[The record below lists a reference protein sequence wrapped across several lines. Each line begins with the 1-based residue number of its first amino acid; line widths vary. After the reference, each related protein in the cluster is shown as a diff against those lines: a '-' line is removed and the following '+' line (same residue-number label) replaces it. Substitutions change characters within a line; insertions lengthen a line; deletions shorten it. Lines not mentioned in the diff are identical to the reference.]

1 MSYKRLLLVICILLV
16 GLSTAL
22 AQHNT
27 LTIPDV
33 TVAKGKTISLPIYL
47 DNTADVVALQF
58 TLTVPDGIS
67 VNSSS
72 ATLTERSDGHAVVL
86 KNVGSNKYV
95 AMVFSSKN
103 TALKGRTGQIMS
115 VPLTASNAV
124 EEGMVYPLTL
134 SDVVIAAHDGSNLA
148 TGFSAGKVSVATS
161 PDLEVSQV
169 KAKETVVA
177 PQENISLNWTVA
189 NIGGQPT
196 TAGWSEQIFLKN
208 NQGATKLL
216 GTLYHDEALNVEGV
230 VSRNAEIKLPSILG
244 MDGNCQVVVKLVP
257 NSDAGEPS
265 WLQNNNTAETTSTL
279 NVQKYL
285 LLSPEQAS
293 VEESRPQTIR
303 FQLSRSGDVVNA
315 ENFTLACDADSRI
328 SLPQSVTIEKGNA
341 STYFYAQ
348 VSANGVLDNDS
359 VVHFTISG
367 NGYPEKA
374 SVIHIEDDTYPSL
387 SLSTNDQEVTEG
399 GNILF
404 KVSTQRA
411 PHSDVEIKMT
421 SNMASRFR
429 IPTPIVIPA
438 GQTSVDVTVEAL
450 EDDVPN
456 VDEIVT
462 FTVTAA
468 KHNSASINTF
478 LIDNDV
484 PTLQLAITPKAVSEA
499 AGPLAV
505 TATLKRIDNIDKVVT
520 IKLSDDSNGGI
531 YYGHQEIKME
541 KGVEEVTLNLGPI
554 DNNIVDGERVYNIS
568 AAVWIASCSCNAN
581 NGASGGVVSVP
592 LTVYDN
598 DGPTLTCTSS
608 ASVLKEGGEM
618 SVTIKRNTAT
628 THSLT
633 VNISSDHDA
642 DLEYPRTVTISAGN
656 AETSFVVKSK
666 GNDITDDGFTAV
678 LKATA
683 EGFATGNVWFAV
695 SDQTLPDAQIKSFA
709 VSENEVNAKGSVV
722 VEVTILNTGSY
733 DLSDHTKVGIYMSNS
748 SSAVAILY
756 LKESL
761 KPGENVVL
769 TKEVTMPSS
778 IGVFKVH
785 AVVNDDNAIK
795 ELCTT
800 NNCSNVVTI
809 KTVSPFSVI
818 VKSDKSIYRPG
829 EKVLISGSISGADVA
844 EKDVEVYVIN
854 DNYRH
859 VLNVRTNN
867 DGTFSVEYEPYT
879 GQMGHFIIG
888 ACYPK
893 EELRTEMAAFDF
905 YGIKQVSKTA
915 ITCEALLGEIYTGKF
930 SISNSGNLPLTNVTV
945 KTISKPDNCN
955 LTVNCP
961 SHVDANS
968 VFDVDFAIDATSVSE
983 GSDWQRIELVTKSDE
998 GVSLTTTL
1006 YYYCR
1011 EKQGQLK
1018 AEILRI
1024 NTTMIKGATRDYPF
1038 TITNTG
1044 KGETGKITLE
1054 IPSWMKSVTPRE
1066 MSSLKYGESASVIL
1080 RFAPTEEMQ
1089 LNVPIL
1095 GTIGLNCSNGEGLS
1109 IPFSIEPVSESTGTM
1124 IIDVCDEYTYY
1135 TAEKPH
1141 IAGASV
1147 VVTHPTTGA
1156 IIKSGTTGEDGK
1168 FIAVLPEG
1176 YYTVSVSA
1184 SNHNSYKNNLLVDPG
1199 VENLKTVNLSVEAI
1213 SVDWK
1218 VEETTVKDEYSVVTT
1233 VKYETSVPVPIVELS
1248 VPKNI
1253 DAKSLAEGESLIF
1266 NAILTNKGLITAE
1279 DVQLL
1284 LPTGFRTLHFE
1295 ALSQNTPITLAPQQ
1309 SVLIPVRVTHVSESK
1324 ANAMVRVKSIDDDPC
1339 VGQIGTL
1346 YFWDCGL
1353 DRKWHRYE
1361 IAMQLGTCK
1370 SDDPSTW
1377 ENSGNGTYGGD
1388 WVSGP
1393 SFGPGSIGGGYY
1405 GSSSGNSNVSTYQDK
1420 GCEPCQNGLLIAGL
1434 KCASHFVGDAVETL
1448 KSMAK
1453 LFTGSDVEDEDDPNV
1468 YQQAKGVYDLLESVA
1483 STFDA
1488 CVNMQTNFD
1497 GAYKCY
1503 TSASKTIDNMFD
1515 DAVTSVFGHFV
1526 PADKL
1531 ANYKSFGKKM
1541 LKWKR
1546 WIDIA
1551 ADCANDFV
1559 HACDHLKDS
1568 VNNSNIPKVKAKK
1581 TTDYISSVLGEL
1593 DVIHTRLN
1601 AFSNVN
1607 KIIWG
1612 NEKEWDD
1619 VSYEEMCVL
1628 TDSIDYLHSDFEQ
1641 IKCFKPEALS
1651 LKQFHDFYNRRKRYL
1666 SGDIPESIAD
1676 SLNENIN
1683 IMQSTR
1689 EHFNELGYYK
1699 PSDYTKEHVAKLW
1712 EMINEGQS
1720 SVCASI
1726 TLQFSQKMVMTRQA
1740 FRGTLTVFN
1749 GNESTA
1755 MKDVKLALTVKDEK
1769 GNVAT
1774 SHEFQINPESLKGF
1788 NGKLSL
1794 DEGWTLDAQQT
1805 GVATILFIPT
1815 KYAAPMVSKYYAFG
1829 GSLSYVDPF
1838 TGLSVKRD
1846 LAPVT
1851 LTVKPSPNLDLTY
1864 FMQRDIKGDNPLTE
1878 KTEPSE
1884 EAELSLLI
1892 NNTGYGDA
1900 TDVRMYT
1907 DQPQIIDNEKGLNI
1921 DFELMSSQLNGTE
1934 KTLALGGTVETE
1946 FGTIPAKSTA
1956 YAQWWIKS
1964 SLLGHFTK
1972 YNVEATHVTSYGNA
1986 DLSLLGDVTIHE
1998 LIRSLEVENGNGKCV
2013 GFMTNDMVD
2022 ANDTP
2027 DMLYL
2032 SDGEVETVALAQ
2044 VTNMQKVSD
2053 TDYALTVSA
2062 EKLGWNYGNVVDPTY
2077 GMATLK
2083 SVVRKRDGKLMP
2095 LRNFWQTDCTLRDGK
2110 DPLYEN
2116 KIHFADNLTSSNSET
2131 YLLTFEPVPD
2141 LQLEVATIEG
2151 IPAEGTLCTEPLS
2164 KVRVMFNKCVDPS
2177 TFTTADISL
2186 AVQGVK
2192 QDVTSV
2198 AISTEDNKTFTLDFT
2213 LLNEHAENGYFV
2225 LTVNTAE
2232 VKDQEG
2238 YFGKNGKQAGWILF
2252 REGMVNLNTSTYPQ
2266 SAGSIRKVQDAVEA
2280 ETPQVMRVKYG
2291 TLLKLTTEANEGYAF
2306 KNWTV
2311 NGEVVSTDKILEHV
2325 ALENLDIIANYSLKT
2340 YAVAVDEPNEGGV
2353 ITGSASGVYSYGDVL
2368 RLTANAD
2375 EDYIFEGWYVN
2386 DQKVSEDHQLTTK
2399 VNEAKH
2405 IEAKFKRVIFLQS
2418 LTLSRGWN
2426 WVSTYVN
2433 EPISVSNFMGGVT
2446 RVVSQFDETITD
2458 PAYGNVGDVETLQP
2472 GQAYKMLASYGL
2484 MKSFKGHLHSLA
2496 DTPIV
2501 LRAGWNWISYP
2512 NKEEGNVNDVLPNAA
2527 EGDCLTSQLGFAAF
2541 ADGYWEGTLK
2551 TLVPGQGYIYKS
2563 DTDKTLTFDF
2573 SAKGTSRAKL
2583 PKADHATNA
2592 SAFTTV
2598 DVHKYP
2604 STMNVIAR
2612 IVELPLGIDNEQCR
2626 IYAFAGN
2633 ECRGESRWVGNNHY
2647 LTIYGDN
2654 ATNISFVVEDKSNGN
2669 TYIAQQNLTFT
2680 PEVIGSRKVPYVLT
2694 LSEATGVHGVNGDAT
2709 RRMRI
2714 YNVEGILIDA
2724 DATIES
2730 LKKLERGIYII
2741 DGQKFM
2747 IK

>member
-1 MSYKRLLLVICILLV
+1 MC
-16 GLSTAL
+16 
-22 AQHNT
+22 
-27 LTIPDV
+27 
-33 TVAKGKTISLPIYL
+33 
-47 DNTADVVALQF
+47 
-58 TLTVPDGIS
+58 
-67 VNSSS
+67 
-72 ATLTERSDGHAVVL
+72 
-86 KNVGSNKYV
+86 
-95 AMVFSSKN
+95 
-103 TALKGRTGQIMS
+103 
-115 VPLTASNAV
+115 
-124 EEGMVYPLTL
+124 
-134 SDVVIAAHDGSNLA
+134 
-148 TGFSAGKVSVATS
+148 
-161 PDLEVSQV
+161 
-169 KAKETVVA
+169 
-177 PQENISLNWTVA
+177 
-189 NIGGQPT
+189 PT
-196 TAGWSEQIFLKN
+196 
-208 NQGATKLL
+208 
-216 GTLYHDEALNVEGV
+216 
-230 VSRNAEIKLPSILG
+230 
-244 MDGNCQVVVKLVP
+244 
-257 NSDAGEPS
+257 
-265 WLQNNNTAETTSTL
+265 
-279 NVQKYL
+279 
-285 LLSPEQAS
+285 
-293 VEESRPQTIR
+293 
-303 FQLSRSGDVVNA
+303 
-315 ENFTLACDADSRI
+315 
-328 SLPQSVTIEKGNA
+328 SVTI
-341 STYFYAQ
+341 
-348 VSANGVLDNDS
+348 
-359 VVHFTISG
+359 
-367 NGYPEKA
+367 
-374 SVIHIEDDTYPSL
+374 
-387 SLSTNDQEVTEG
+387 DQ
-399 GNILF
+399 
-404 KVSTQRA
+404 A
-411 PHSDVEIKMT
+411 M
-421 SNMASRFR
+421 
-429 IPTPIVIPA
+429 
-438 GQTSVDVTVEAL
+438 
-450 EDDVPN
+450 
-456 VDEIVT
+456 
-462 FTVTAA
+462 
-468 KHNSASINTF
+468 
-478 LIDNDV
+478 
-484 PTLQLAITPKAVSEA
+484 
-499 AGPLAV
+499 
-505 TATLKRIDNIDKVVT
+505 
-520 IKLSDDSNGGI
+520 KLYNR
-531 YYGHQEIKME
+531 
-541 KGVEEVTLNLGPI
+541 LN
-554 DNNIVDGERVYNIS
+554 
-568 AAVWIASCSCNAN
+568 
-581 NGASGGVVSVP
+581 
-592 LTVYDN
+592 
-598 DGPTLTCTSS
+598 
-608 ASVLKEGGEM
+608 
-618 SVTIKRNTAT
+618 
-628 THSLT
+628 
-633 VNISSDHDA
+633 
-642 DLEYPRTVTISAGN
+642 
-656 AETSFVVKSK
+656 
-666 GNDITDDGFTAV
+666 
-678 LKATA
+678 
-683 EGFATGNVWFAV
+683 
-695 SDQTLPDAQIKSFA
+695 
-709 VSENEVNAKGSVV
+709 
-722 VEVTILNTGSY
+722 
-733 DLSDHTKVGIYMSNS
+733 
-748 SSAVAILY
+748 
-756 LKESL
+756 
-761 KPGENVVL
+761 
-769 TKEVTMPSS
+769 
-778 IGVFKVH
+778 
-785 AVVNDDNAIK
+785 
-795 ELCTT
+795 
-800 NNCSNVVTI
+800 
-809 KTVSPFSVI
+809 
-818 VKSDKSIYRPG
+818 
-829 EKVLISGSISGADVA
+829 
-844 EKDVEVYVIN
+844 
-854 DNYRH
+854 
-859 VLNVRTNN
+859 
-867 DGTFSVEYEPYT
+867 
-879 GQMGHFIIG
+879 
-888 ACYPK
+888 
-893 EELRTEMAAFDF
+893 
-905 YGIKQVSKTA
+905 
-915 ITCEALLGEIYTGKF
+915 
-930 SISNSGNLPLTNVTV
+930 
-945 KTISKPDNCN
+945 
-955 LTVNCP
+955 
-961 SHVDANS
+961 
-968 VFDVDFAIDATSVSE
+968 
-983 GSDWQRIELVTKSDE
+983 
-998 GVSLTTTL
+998 
-1006 YYYCR
+1006 
-1011 EKQGQLK
+1011 
-1018 AEILRI
+1018 
-1024 NTTMIKGATRDYPF
+1024 
-1038 TITNTG
+1038 
-1044 KGETGKITLE
+1044 
-1054 IPSWMKSVTPRE
+1054 
-1066 MSSLKYGESASVIL
+1066 
-1080 RFAPTEEMQ
+1080 
-1089 LNVPIL
+1089 
-1095 GTIGLNCSNGEGLS
+1095 
-1109 IPFSIEPVSESTGTM
+1109 
-1124 IIDVCDEYTYY
+1124 
-1135 TAEKPH
+1135 
-1141 IAGASV
+1141 
-1147 VVTHPTTGA
+1147 
-1156 IIKSGTTGEDGK
+1156 
-1168 FIAVLPEG
+1168 
-1176 YYTVSVSA
+1176 
-1184 SNHNSYKNNLLVDPG
+1184 
-1199 VENLKTVNLSVEAI
+1199 
-1213 SVDWK
+1213 
-1218 VEETTVKDEYSVVTT
+1218 
-1233 VKYETSVPVPIVELS
+1233 
-1248 VPKNI
+1248 
-1253 DAKSLAEGESLIF
+1253 
-1266 NAILTNKGLITAE
+1266 
-1279 DVQLL
+1279 
-1284 LPTGFRTLHFE
+1284 
-1295 ALSQNTPITLAPQQ
+1295 
-1309 SVLIPVRVTHVSESK
+1309 
-1324 ANAMVRVKSIDDDPC
+1324 
-1339 VGQIGTL
+1339 
-1346 YFWDCGL
+1346 GL
-1353 DRKWHRYE
+1353 DEEHA
-1361 IAMQLGTCK
+1361 I
-1370 SDDPSTW
+1370 
-1377 ENSGNGTYGGD
+1377 NSE
-1388 WVSGP
+1388 
-1393 SFGPGSIGGGYY
+1393 
-1405 GSSSGNSNVSTYQDK
+1405 K
-1420 GCEPCQNGLLIAGL
+1420 
-1434 KCASHFVGDAVETL
+1434 
-1448 KSMAK
+1448 
-1453 LFTGSDVEDEDDPNV
+1453 
-1468 YQQAKGVYDLLESVA
+1468 
-1483 STFDA
+1483 
-1488 CVNMQTNFD
+1488 
-1497 GAYKCY
+1497 
-1503 TSASKTIDNMFD
+1503 
-1515 DAVTSVFGHFV
+1515 
-1526 PADKL
+1526 
-1531 ANYKSFGKKM
+1531 
-1541 LKWKR
+1541 
-1546 WIDIA
+1546 
-1551 ADCANDFV
+1551 
-1559 HACDHLKDS
+1559 
-1568 VNNSNIPKVKAKK
+1568 
-1581 TTDYISSVLGEL
+1581 LGEL
-1593 DVIHTRLN
+1593 INKNVAMNEAAVAMGFESLSDRFVKAYDVC
-1601 AFSNVN
+1601 AA
-1607 KIIWG
+1607 KY
-1612 NEKEWDD
+1612 KE
-1619 VSYEEMCVL
+1619 
-1628 TDSIDYLHSDFEQ
+1628 
-1641 IKCFKPEALS
+1641 
-1651 LKQFHDFYNRRKRYL
+1651 
-1666 SGDIPESIAD
+1666 
-1676 SLNENIN
+1676 
-1683 IMQSTR
+1683 QS
-1689 EHFNELGYYK
+1689 
-1699 PSDYTKEHVAKLW
+1699 
-1712 EMINEGQS
+1712 S

-1794 DEGWTLDAQQT
+1794 DDGWTLDAQQT

-1846 LAPVT
+1846 LSPVT

-1884 EAELSLLI
+1884 EAEFSLLI

-2044 VTNMQKVSD
+2044 VANMQKVSD

-2062 EKLGWNYGNVVDPTY
+2062 EELGWNYGNVVDPTY

-2186 AVQGVK
+2186 VVQGVK

-2563 DTDKTLTFDF
+2563 GTDKTLTFDF

-2680 PEVIGSRKVPYVLT
+2680 PEVIGSRKVPYALT
-2694 LSEATGVHGVNGDAT
+2694 LSETTGVHNVNGDAT
-2709 RRMRI
+2709 RRIRI

>member
-208 NQGATKLL
+208 NKGATKLL

-285 LLSPEQAS
+285 LLTPEQAS

-303 FQLSRSGDVVNA
+303 FQLSRSGDVANA

-359 VVHFTISG
+359 VVHFKISG

-399 GNILF
+399 GSILF

-531 YYGHQEIKME
+531 YYAHQEIKME

-709 VSENEVNAKGSVV
+709 SVEDRYVHGDELTFNA
-722 VEVTILNTGSY
+722 TILNSGNALLPVGTLVKLYNADTHNAIADVYTNKAIPVGDTLAVKLCVKGDMSIGKHSFY
-733 DLSDHTKVGIYMSNS
+733 VKVNPNKGNSELDYNNNS
-748 SSAVAILY
+748 SSISAI
-756 LKESL
+756 
-761 KPGENVVL
+761 NVL
-769 TKEVTMPSS
+769 
-778 IGVFKVH
+778 
-785 AVVNDDNAIK
+785 
-795 ELCTT
+795 
-800 NNCSNVVTI
+800 
-809 KTVSPFSVI
+809 SPFSTSTSVSKPI
-818 VKSDKSIYRPG
+818 LGKNEEIM
-829 EKVLISGSISGADVA
+829 ISGKASGRNIAHTDV
-844 EKDVEVYVIN
+844 DVYVIN
-854 DNYRH
+854 KGYRH
-859 VLNVRTNN
+859 VITTQTDAQGEFSVTYKPFENQNGHFVVGSCFHNEKTEVEQCAFDVYGFEVKNSSRTCDVLKGETFTASFNLTNSGVLPLNNVR
-867 DGTFSVEYEPYT
+867 
-879 GQMGHFIIG
+879 
-888 ACYPK
+888 AK
-893 EELRTEMAAFDF
+893 L
-905 YGIKQVSKTA
+905 
-915 ITCEALLGEIYTGKF
+915 
-930 SISNSGNLPLTNVTV
+930 
-945 KTISKPDNCN
+945 
-955 LTVNCP
+955 
-961 SHVDANS
+961 
-968 VFDVDFAIDATSVSE
+968 VSE
-983 GSDWQRIELVTKSDE
+983 LSNVEITLGDALVNLAGGESKEISYSVKGIDISPELAWQTLQVMFTSDE
-998 GVSLTTTL
+998 GATATSDINYYIREPKAQIKSNVVS
-1006 YYYCR
+1006 
-1011 EKQGQLK
+1011 
-1018 AEILRI
+1018 I
-1024 NTTMIKGATRDYPF
+1024 NTSV
-1038 TITNTG
+1038 TIGGEREYRITLSNIG
-1044 KGETGKITLE
+1044 KSETGKITFST
-1054 IPSWMKSVTPRE
+1054 PSWIRVEGIQTIN
-1066 MSSLKYGESASVIL
+1066 SLALGESKDLALIIS
-1080 RFAPTEEMQ
+1080 TTDKMQ
-1089 LNVPIL
+1089 ANVPVTGNIAV
-1095 GTIGLNCSNGEGLS
+1095 NCDNGNGLS
-1109 IPFSIEPVSESTGTM
+1109 IPFNIEPVSSAKGVLAV
-1124 IIDVCDEYTYY
+1124 DVCDEFTYY
-1135 TAEKPH
+1135 TSEAPHVSGAE
-1141 IAGASV
+1141 V
-1147 VVTHPTTGA
+1147 VVKHPTTGKV
-1156 IIKSGTTGEDGK
+1156 ITTGTTNQQGVFE
-1168 FIAVLPEG
+1168 VELPEG
-1176 YYTVSVSA
+1176 YYALSVTA
-1184 SNHNSYKNNLLVDPG
+1184 SKHNGETLNVYVDPERTRK
-1199 VENLKTVNLSVEAI
+1199 VVVNMSYTAI
-1213 SVDWK
+1213 TYNWN
-1218 VEETTVKDEYSVVTT
+1218 VEETEVKDEYKLVTK
-1233 VKYETSVPVPIVELS
+1233 VEYETN
-1248 VPKNI
+1248 VPKPVVVLGIPEKI
-1253 DAKSLAEGESLIF
+1253 DGDNMKAGESTLIYIT
-1266 NAILTNKGLITAE
+1266 ATNKGLITA
-1279 DVQLL
+1279 LNNKII
-1284 LPTGFRTLHFE
+1284 LPDNTDEWMFEPLVSVEPADLPAQQTIVVPVRITRLKDGGAARVRAKSVGEELVNNFSNCMTHVRDTYE
-1295 ALSQNTPITLAPQQ
+1295 ALCGDSLKHNESIERMAMKMCATAATGATILNYISGILGGGGGDIGVPLGGSNSKSNAGTVYPVVTKQTFSMCNPCDAKKGEALFE
-1309 SVLIPVRVTHVSESK
+1309 VLIGRTFFASVNTALNECYDIEKNKNSKEEQVIIVTKSQLENLRDAIIEAAKHGFEYRTGLPVPDLFDLGEGIWEIIKVIKISSQPCPDPEQDQNQKSL
-1324 ANAMVRVKSIDDDPC
+1324 ARVKSKESDERSWQKEYDEVAAKQADYLENFYNIIAEIFGDATWLGSDLENKLAFAVAVSGNKHLTKEEIRSMCPTSVTID
-1339 VGQIGTL
+1339 QAMKL
-1346 YFWDCGL
+1346 YNRLNGL
-1353 DRKWHRYE
+1353 DEEHA
-1361 IAMQLGTCK
+1361 I
-1370 SDDPSTW
+1370 
-1377 ENSGNGTYGGD
+1377 NSE
-1388 WVSGP
+1388 
-1393 SFGPGSIGGGYY
+1393 
-1405 GSSSGNSNVSTYQDK
+1405 K
-1420 GCEPCQNGLLIAGL
+1420 
-1434 KCASHFVGDAVETL
+1434 
-1448 KSMAK
+1448 
-1453 LFTGSDVEDEDDPNV
+1453 
-1468 YQQAKGVYDLLESVA
+1468 
-1483 STFDA
+1483 
-1488 CVNMQTNFD
+1488 
-1497 GAYKCY
+1497 
-1503 TSASKTIDNMFD
+1503 
-1515 DAVTSVFGHFV
+1515 
-1526 PADKL
+1526 
-1531 ANYKSFGKKM
+1531 
-1541 LKWKR
+1541 
-1546 WIDIA
+1546 
-1551 ADCANDFV
+1551 
-1559 HACDHLKDS
+1559 
-1568 VNNSNIPKVKAKK
+1568 
-1581 TTDYISSVLGEL
+1581 LGEL
-1593 DVIHTRLN
+1593 INKNVAMNEAAVAMGFESLSDRFVKAYDVC
-1601 AFSNVN
+1601 AA
-1607 KIIWG
+1607 KY
-1612 NEKEWDD
+1612 KE
-1619 VSYEEMCVL
+1619 
-1628 TDSIDYLHSDFEQ
+1628 
-1641 IKCFKPEALS
+1641 
-1651 LKQFHDFYNRRKRYL
+1651 
-1666 SGDIPESIAD
+1666 
-1676 SLNENIN
+1676 
-1683 IMQSTR
+1683 QS
-1689 EHFNELGYYK
+1689 
-1699 PSDYTKEHVAKLW
+1699 
-1712 EMINEGQS
+1712 S

-1884 EAELSLLI
+1884 EAEFSLLI

-2044 VTNMQKVSD
+2044 VANMQKVSD

-2077 GMATLK
+2077 GMAALK

-2164 KVRVMFNKCVDPS
+2164 KVRVMFNKCVAPS

-2198 AISTEDNKTFTLDFT
+2198 AILTEDNKTFTLDFT
-2213 LLNEHAENGYFV
+2213 LLNEQVENGYFV

-2325 ALENLDIIANYSLKT
+2325 ALENLEIIANYSLKT

-2353 ITGSASGVYSYGDVL
+2353 ITGSASGVYSYGDML

-2563 DTDKTLTFDF
+2563 DTDKTLTFEF

-2680 PEVIGSRKVPYVLT
+2680 PEVIGSRKVPYALT
-2694 LSEATGVHGVNGDAT
+2694 LSETTGVHNVNGDAT